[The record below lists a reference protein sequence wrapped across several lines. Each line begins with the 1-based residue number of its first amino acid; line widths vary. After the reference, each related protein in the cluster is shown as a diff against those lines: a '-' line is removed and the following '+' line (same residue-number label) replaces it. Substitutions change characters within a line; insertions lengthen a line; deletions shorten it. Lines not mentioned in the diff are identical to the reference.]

1 TTPNLTANPSFNGV
15 SNTNL
20 LTGANTL
27 VAGAGGKITL
37 TVTVAAGS
45 TLSYTNQAVASATD
59 ISGTINT
66 TDLSDNG
73 TDPDPNHDGDPT
85 GAGENDPTPVTFT
98 ENEAIALTKSLASI
112 VKNPDGTFTLVY
124 AIAVENPGAVNLL

>member
-1 TTPNLTANPSFNGV
+1 YVDTLSLHAFPTRRASDLFAGHALTAVGVTTTPNLTANPSYNGV

-20 LTGANTL
+20 LSGTNTL
-27 VAGAGGKITL
+27 AAGAGGRITL

-45 TLSYTNQAVASATD
+45 TLNYTNQAVASATD
-59 ISGTINT
+59 ISGTITT

-85 GAGENDPTPVTFT
+85 GVGENDPTLVTF
-98 ENEAIALTKSLASI
+98 
-112 VKNPDGTFTLVY
+112 
-124 AIAVENPGAVNLL
+124 